1 VSGPVRNPEDGP
13 RTSAGRDV
21 LVVGG
26 GPAGL
31 VFALR
36 AARRGLRVTVLD
48 RARPPV
54 DKACGEGLMPDGVA
68 RLTEL
73 GISSR
78 ELGGHPFY
86 GIRYLD
92 VGVPGDPG
100 RDGGEALVAEGRFP
114 GAPGR
119 GVRRTALH
127 RVLVRRAEEAGVDL
141 RWGVRARG
149 LELGAAGEPAT
160 VTTDHGAYSAR
171 WIVGADGLRSKVRR
185 WAGLEKDGGRRRRF
199 GVRRHFRVRPW
210 TDRVEVYWS
219 TGCEAYVT
227 PVGPEEVGVAMLWG
241 EGWSRGSQGDGPGFD
256 RLLGDFPAL
265 ARRLEGAPVVGRD
278 RGMGPLHQRVRGVHR
293 GPVALLGDA
302 AGYLDAITGEGLS
315 LAFHEAFALAETL
328 AAAGP
333 RSAADDPARMLRPYA
348 RTVRRLRRL
357 PDFLTRLLLFVEL
370 RPTLRRRMIRTFSED
385 PQLFS
390 RLLGIHARQQPPA
403 SLGLKGALRLGR
415 GLARIR
421 AEPMSM

>member
-1 VSGPVRNPEDGP
+1 MSGHDER
-13 RTSAGRDV
+13 GRDV

-31 VFALR
+31 VFAAR
-36 AARRGLRVTVLD
+36 AAQRGLAVTVLD

-78 ELGGHPFY
+78 ELGGVPFH
-86 GIRYLD
+86 GIRY
-92 VGVPGDPG
+92 VETGDPG
-100 RDGGEALVAEGRFP
+100 GVTGSDREVVVAEGRFP

-119 GVRRTALH
+119 GVRRTELH
-127 RVLVRRAEEAGVDL
+127 RVLVRRAEQAGVDL
-141 RWGVRARG
+141 RWGVLAEG
-149 LELGAAGEPAT
+149 LEPEADGEPWG
-160 VTTDHGAYSAR
+160 VTTDRGPLPAR
-171 WIVGADGLRSKVRR
+171 WIVGADGLRSRVRR
-185 WAGLEKDGGRRRRF
+185 WAGLERSGGHPGTGRRRRF

-210 TDRVEVYWS
+210 TDRVEVHWA

-241 EGWSRGSQGDGPGFD
+241 GGWGRASKGDRPGFD
-256 RLLGDFPAL
+256 RLLEDFPAL
-265 ARRLEGAPVVGRD
+265 GRRLEDAPAVSRD
-278 RGMGPLHQRVRGVHR
+278 RGMGPLHQRVREVHR

-302 AGYLDAITGEGLS
+302 AGYLDALTGEGLS

-328 AAAGP
+328 AAGW
-333 RSAADDPARMLRPYA
+333 DQPAREAPGAILRPYA

-357 PDFLTRLLLFVEL
+357 PDLLTRLLLFVER

-403 SLGLKGALRLGR
+403 SLGLGGALRLGR
-415 GLARIR
+415 GLVRL
-421 AEPMSM
+421 

>member
-1 VSGPVRNPEDGP
+1 MN
-13 RTSAGRDV
+13 GRDV

-36 AARRGLRVTVLD
+36 AVQRGLRVTVLD

-78 ELGGHPFY
+78 DLGGHPFY
-86 GIRYLD
+86 GIRYLE
-92 VGVPGDPG
+92 VGDPG
-100 RDGGEALVAEGRFP
+100 GVTGSDREAVVAEGRFP

-119 GVRRTALH
+119 GVRRIELH
-127 RVLVRRAEEAGVDL
+127 RTLVRRAELAGVDL
-141 RWGVRARG
+141 RWGVRAEG
-149 LELGAAGEPAT
+149 LDVGAPGEPAT
-160 VTTDHGAYSAR
+160 VRTDRGARSAR

-185 WAGLEKDGGRRRRF
+185 WVGLEKSAGHAGAGPGRRF

-210 TDRVEVYWS
+210 TDRVEVHWA

-227 PVGPEEVGVAMLWG
+227 PVASEEVGVAMLWG
-241 EGWSRGSQGDGPGFD
+241 EEWNWASKGDRPGFD
-256 RLLGDFPAL
+256 RLLQNFPAL
-265 ARRLEGAPVVGRD
+265 NRRLENAPAVSRD

-293 GPVALLGDA
+293 GPVALVGDA

-315 LAFHEAFALAETL
+315 LAFHQAFALAETL
-328 AAAGP
+328 AAAGE
-333 RSAADDPARMLRPYA
+333 RPARKDPDAILRPYA

-357 PDFLTRLLLFVEL
+357 PDLLTRLLLFVERRPAL
-370 RPTLRRRMIRTFSED
+370 RWRMIRTFSED

-390 RLLGIHARQQPPA
+390 RLLAIHARQQPPA

-415 GLARIR
+415 GLAR
-421 AEPMSM
+421 PM

>member
-1 VSGPVRNPEDGP
+1 MSGPV
-13 RTSAGRDV
+13 GRDV

-68 RLTEL
+68 RLAEL

-92 VGVPGDPG
+92 GGDPGDPG
-100 RDGGEALVAEGRFP
+100 NDGGEALVAEGRFP

-149 LELGAAGEPAT
+149 LELGADGEPAT
-160 VTTDHGAYSAR
+160 VTTQGGTHTAR

-185 WAGLEKDGGRRRRF
+185 WAGLERGAGRKGAGRRRF

-219 TGCEAYVT
+219 AGCEAYVT

-241 EGWSRGSQGDGPGFD
+241 EGWRRDSQGDSPGFD
-256 RLLGDFPAL
+256 RLLGGFPAL
-265 ARRLEGAPVVGRD
+265 ARRLERAPAVSRD

-315 LAFHEAFALAETL
+315 LAFHEAFALAATL
-328 AAAGP
+328 VAASEAP
-333 RSAADDPARMLRPYA
+333 AREDPARILRPYA

-357 PDFLTRLLLFVEL
+357 PDLLTRLLLFVER
-370 RPTLRRRMIRTFSED
+370 RPALRRRMIRTFSDD
-385 PQLFS
+385 PRLFS
-390 RLLGIHARQQPPA
+390 RLLGIHARQQPPT
-403 SLGLKGALRLGR
+403 SLGLRGALRLGR
-415 GLARIR
+415 GLVRT
-421 AEPMSM
+421 

>member
-1 VSGPVRNPEDGP
+1 MSGPVRDPESGP

-36 AARRGLRVTVLD
+36 AVRRGLRVTVLD

-68 RLTEL
+68 RLAEL
-73 GISSR
+73 GVTSR

-86 GIRYLD
+86 GIRYL
-92 VGVPGDPG
+92 
-100 RDGGEALVAEGRFP
+100 DGGEALVAEGRFP

-141 RWGVRARG
+141 RWGVRAQG
-149 LELGAAGEPAT
+149 LELGAAGEPAR
-160 VTTDHGAYSAR
+160 VTTEGGTHTAR
-171 WIVGADGLRSKVRR
+171 WIVGADGLRSKVRH
-185 WAGLEKDGGRRRRF
+185 WAGLEKRAGRKDVGRRRF

-210 TDRVEVYWS
+210 TDRVEVYWG

-241 EGWSRGSQGDGPGFD
+241 EAWGRDSQGDSPGFD
-256 RLLGDFPAL
+256 RLLGGFPTL
-265 ARRLEGAPVVGRD
+265 AGRLEGAPAVSRD

-315 LAFHEAFALAETL
+315 LAFHQAFALAETL
-328 AAAGP
+328 VAASE
-333 RSAADDPARMLRPYA
+333 RSTGEDPARILRPYA

-357 PDFLTRLLLFVEL
+357 PDLLTRLLLFVER
-370 RPTLRRRMIRTFSED
+370 RPGLRRRMIRTFSDD
-385 PQLFS
+385 PRLFS
-390 RLLGIHARQQPPA
+390 RLLGIHARQQPPT
-403 SLGLKGALRLGR
+403 SLGLRGALRLGR
-415 GLARIR
+415 GLVRT
-421 AEPMSM
+421 